1 MNREEWTE
9 GQCKLIEGMH
19 RKAFEQGMVWG
30 FILTLAAG
38 VGISLA
44 VLAATRWGHLFV

>member
-19 RKAFEQGMVWG
+19 RKAFEHGMVWG
-30 FILTLAAG
+30 CILALAAG
-38 VGISLA
+38 VGIALA
-44 VLAATRWGHLFV
+44 VLAARQWGHLFV